1 MLIRDRKLNKTIN
14 QIDKAMPARDGM
26 SIAKDLQDIKF
37 DIMQDLSDTIKED
50 YFKGREPGET
60 IDEWLDRQPDEYFK
74 RIKLSD
80 GGKVIDFAAYAKMK
94 EPKIKKINLAQGD
107 FEKTVADVTE
117 SDKELIK
124 KLLRMSGVNVGG
136 DK

>member
-1 MLIRDRKLNKTIN
+1 MLIRKLNKTIN
-14 QIDKAMPARDGM
+14 QVDKAMPARDGM

-37 DIMQDLSDTIKED
+37 DIMQDITDTIKED